1 MNSSA
6 KNVQEIADMASTL
19 NQANQA
25 IHSVTDHIPQETK
38 NFMAAAKA
46 KILNSDKLR
55 SFPVFFGIGESEAFT
70 FTFNPA
76 VVCPRLKNN
85 FMYFYLNYLL
95 LAAVI
100 FVLSTLAMIMSP
112 KTLIVVVSLMAAW
125 FLLIRAT
132 KNGSMKILGL
142 CEISRKSASFVLMI
156 ISGVVAFFL
165 MQDIFYV
172 TLGSG
177 SIFALIHAWTRNSSQ
192 HLFDQEDNDSTMEMT
207 GDMNETV

>member
-1 MNSSA
+1 LN
-6 KNVQEIADMASTL
+6 DR

-38 NFMAAAKA
+38 DFMAAAKA
-46 KILNSDKLR
+46 KILDSDKLR
-55 SFPVFFGIGESEAFT
+55 SFQVFFGIGESDAFS
-70 FTFNPA
+70 FSLNPA
-76 VVCPRLKNN
+76 IVCPKLKNN
-85 FMYFYLNYLL
+85 LIYFYLNYLL
-95 LAAVI
+95 LSAVI
-100 FVLSTLAMIMSP
+100 FLLSTLAMLMSP
-112 KTLIVVVSLMAAW
+112 QTLIVVISLMVAW

-132 KNGSMKILGL
+132 RGGSMKIFGL

-156 ISGVVAFFL
+156 VSGVVAFFL

-177 SIFALIHAWTRNSSQ
+177 SIFALMHAWTRNSSQ
-192 HLFDQEDNDSTMEMT
+192 YLFEQEESNALEMT